1 MKWKRELS
9 MTEEQWNAIKNRDER
24 YDGVFYYGVKTT
36 KKLMCP
42 SCHTKL
48 PKREHIEIF
57 DTIEQAFAS
66 GYLPC
71 QKCCPDKPNWAGVKR
86 ELVQSAKTLLEEN
99 YADKFSIQEIAERL
113 YVNKSYLAR
122 TFKEITGVTMLE
134 YHNRLRCERSKEY
147 LRNPDYNLAYISS
160 MIGYSSSSHY
170 IRNFKKYCGCT
181 PMEYRKERDDR

>member
-1 MKWKRELS
+1 
-9 MTEEQWNAIKNRDER
+9 MTEEQWNAIKSRDER

-48 PKREHIEIF
+48 PKRENIEIF
-57 DTIEQAFAS
+57 DTIEAGLSS

-71 QKCCPDKPNWAGVKR
+71 QKCCPDKPDWVGVKQ
-86 ELVQSAKTLLEEN
+86 ELVRSAKALLEEN
-99 YADKFSIQEIAERL
+99 LADKFSLRELAERL
-113 YVNKSYLAR
+113 YVDKSYLAR

-147 LRNPDYNLAYISS
+147 LRDTGCDLAYISS
-160 MIGYSSSSHY
+160 VIGYSSSSHY

-181 PMEYRKERDDR
+181 PMEYRKERGEP